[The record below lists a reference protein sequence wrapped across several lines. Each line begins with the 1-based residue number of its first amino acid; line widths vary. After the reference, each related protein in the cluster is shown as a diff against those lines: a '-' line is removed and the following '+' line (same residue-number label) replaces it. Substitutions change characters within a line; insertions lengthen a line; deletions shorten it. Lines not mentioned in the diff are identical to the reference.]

1 MYLMGVLFRDCFVGE
16 KIVSYEVICSHE
28 QPLALSKGETE
39 EGQPQKPQEK
49 NKPQIPR
56 AGLST
61 NFFFFERHFMRQPAT
76 SKPEVISA
84 IRAAKRRLKR
94 TPTRSEF
101 ERLSGIY
108 WTKVQRLF
116 GGYRVAVREA
126 GLEPDPGGIRI
137 DTAAMLVDFA
147 RVARKVGRHPTRD
160 EYERLGRYASASL
173 ETRFHRWSAVRESF
187 LEFVAR
193 NGMEREWG
201 DVAERLR
208 NGAGPRR
215 GGGKNWLKGDR
226 RRMAKA
232 KNNLPQINA
241 DPRQAGTGERR

>member
-1 MYLMGVLFRDCFVGE
+1 
-16 KIVSYEVICSHE
+16 
-28 QPLALSKGETE
+28 
-39 EGQPQKPQEK
+39 
-49 NKPQIPR
+49 
-56 AGLST
+56 
-61 NFFFFERHFMRQPAT
+61 RQAAT

-101 ERLSGIY
+101 ERLSGIH

-147 RVARKVGRHPTRD
+147 RVAREVGRHPTRD

-173 ETRFHRWSAVRESF
+173 ETRFQRWSAVRMKL
-187 LEFVAR
+187 LEFAQAGGLGGEWKDVVEKLK
-193 NGMEREWG
+193 NGP
-201 DVAERLR
+201 V
-208 NGAGPRR
+208 PRR

-232 KNNLPQINA
+232 KNNFPQINA
-241 DPRQAGTGERR
+241 DPLQAGTGERRLKSGKEEDRRHRATAPTSCPNKPTSGLPGTPTSHVIEKAKESLPRI

>member
-1 MYLMGVLFRDCFVGE
+1 
-16 KIVSYEVICSHE
+16 
-28 QPLALSKGETE
+28 
-39 EGQPQKPQEK
+39 
-49 NKPQIPR
+49 
-56 AGLST
+56 
-61 NFFFFERHFMRQPAT
+61 MRQAAT

-101 ERLSGIY
+101 ERLSGIH

-147 RVARKVGRHPTRD
+147 RVAREVGRHPTRD

-173 ETRFHRWSAVRESF
+173 ETRFQRWSAVRMKL
-187 LEFVAR
+187 LEFAEA
-193 NGMEREWG
+193 GGLGWEWK
-201 DVAERLR
+201 DVVEKLKS
-208 NGAGPRR
+208 GPVPRR

-226 RRMAKA
+226 RHRTTSPTSCPNKPTLAGDPDIARDRKSEG
-232 KNNLPQINA
+232 KFTA
-241 DPRQAGTGERR
+241 DSRG